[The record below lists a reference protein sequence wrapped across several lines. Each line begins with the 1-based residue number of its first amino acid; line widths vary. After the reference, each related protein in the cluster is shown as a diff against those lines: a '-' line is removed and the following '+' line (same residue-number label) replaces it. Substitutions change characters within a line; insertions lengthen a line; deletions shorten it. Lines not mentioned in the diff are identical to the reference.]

1 MTLIIRHKIELILNN
16 SMKRYFDQ
24 CFGYSRYS
32 WNQLLGMHNNDK
44 TTSLNEQLKQFKA
57 DRKNWEYAM
66 PSYIPTYEMQ
76 TLKATLKRKTH
87 KANFKSKK
95 NLKQSFYVRNDC
107 FLKGSFTEFV
117 GKHMKFG
124 IVLGKKCR
132 IRKQDRWMKLTEIP
146 AFFGEEDFR
155 ILSVTILKEVDRYY
169 ASFCIQIED
178 RSKTTGNGEVGID
191 PGVHTVMTLSDGTK
205 YELPKTL
212 KKLDQR
218 AKYYQK
224 RMSKRYVQN
233 AKKQSK
239 RYMKAKIK
247 HQKTLRH
254 KNRIKIDFMH
264 KATTEIVKRN
274 NYIAWED
281 CKSSRL
287 MKNHKLARSIGESC
301 WFTLKTM
308 LEQKCK
314 MHGATFDLVDPI
326 NAATQTCSG
335 CGHRFEGNEKLNLSN
350 RTYICPKC
358 GLELDRDVNAARNIL
373 KFSKRKLAEA
383 QPSE

>member
-32 WNQLLGMHNNDK
+32 WNQLLGMHNIDR

-76 TLKATLKRKTH
+76 NLKATLKRKTH

-124 IVLGKKCR
+124 IILGKKCR

-146 AFFGEEDFR
+146 AFFGEDDFY

-169 ASFCIQIED
+169 ASFCIQIKD

-212 KKLDQR
+212 KKLDQK

-224 RMSKRYVQN
+224 RMSKRYVRN

-247 HQKTLRH
+247 HQKTLRL

-335 CGHRFEGNEKLNLSN
+335 CGHRLEGNEKLNLSD
-350 RTYICPKC
+350 RVYICPKC
-358 GLELDRDVNAARNIL
+358 GLKLDRVVNAARNIL
-373 KFSKRKLAEA
+373 KFSKRKLAGA

>member
-1 MTLIIRHKIELILNN
+1 
-16 SMKRYFDQ
+16 MKRYFDQ

-57 DRKNWEYAM
+57 DRQKWEYAM

-76 TLKATLKRKTH
+76 NLKAALRRKTH

-95 NLKQSFYVRNDC
+95 NPKQSFYVDNSR
-107 FLKGSFTEFV
+107 FLKGSFSIV
-117 GKHMKFG
+117 GKHIKFG
-124 IVLGKKCR
+124 IVLGRKCR

-146 AFFGEEDFR
+146 AFFGEKDFR

-169 ASFCIQIED
+169 ASFCIQID
-178 RSKTTGNGEVGID
+178 YRSKTTGTNAVGID

-205 YELPKTL
+205 YESPKTL
-212 KKLDQR
+212 KKLDQK

-224 RMSKRYVQN
+224 RMSKRYIRN

-247 HQKTLRH
+247 HQKTLRR
-254 KNRIKIDFMH
+254 KNQIKTDFMH

-287 MKNHKLARSIGESC
+287 MRNHKLARSIGESC

-308 LEQKCK
+308 LEQKCQ
-314 MHGATFDLVDPI
+314 MHRATFDLVDPI
-326 NAATQTCSG
+326 NAATQTCSE
-335 CGHRFEGNEKLNLSN
+335 CGHRFEGDEKLNLN
-350 RTYICPKC
+350 DRVYICPEC
-358 GLELDRDVNAARNIL
+358 GLKLDRDVNAARNIL
-373 KFSKRKLAEA
+373 KFSKRKLAGA